1 MSGFFEGLAYRLTWR
16 RVGPVERFCHERP
29 RVAML
34 LVAAFFVLS
43 NIVVGG
49 FD

>member
-1 MSGFFEGLAYRLTWR
+1 MSGFFEELAYRLTWH

-29 RVAML
+29 GTAML
-34 LVAAFFVLS
+34 LMAAFFVLS
-43 NIVVGG
+43 NIAVGG

>member
-1 MSGFFEGLAYRLTWR
+1 MSGFFEDLAYGLTWR

-29 RVAML
+29 RAAAL
-34 LVAAFFVLS
+34 LMAAFFVLS
-43 NIVVGG
+43 NIAVGG